1 MLPER
6 VLLRGWQCLVVWGLG
21 GAWRGEA
28 TITSWDLQP
37 CGRHTPFTAPPPPL
51 LRCSFVAP
59 VTMLA
64 TGGAGQVYPNTT
76 NPSVTTGD
84 GIAMAYR

>member
-1 MLPER
+1 MGQ
-6 VLLRGWQCLVVWGLG
+6 LLCRAAACVRAKLL
-21 GAWRGEA
+21 A
-28 TITSWDLQP
+28 LL
-37 CGRHTPFTAPPPPL
+37 APPPDLAWPSSDLPHLPPPSPFPL
-51 LRCSFVAP
+51 AHPRSFVAP

-76 NPSVTTGD
+76 NPGVTTGD